1 MSRIGKQPIE
11 VPKGVT
17 VQVGSGVVAVKG
29 PKGELKM
36 PLHAEVGVALEGAVL
51 NVTAKSAERQSR
63 ALQGTARARLANI
76 VAGVSKGYEKKLEI
90 NGVGFEA
97 ALEGKT
103 LVLKLGFNRPVRFP
117 IPATVTIET
126 PTPTVL
132 LIKGIDNQQVGTV
145 AASIRKLRKPEPYKG
160 KGIKYAEDVI
170 KRKAGK
176 AFASGGAGA

>member
-1 MSRIGKQPIE
+1 MSRIGKKPIE
-11 VPKGVT
+11 LPKGVT

-36 PLHAEVGVALEGAVL
+36 PLRPEVGVSLDGAVL
-51 NVTAKSAERQSR
+51 NITSRDEERQSR
-63 ALQGTARARLANI
+63 ALQGTARARLANM
-76 VAGVSKGYEKKLEI
+76 VTGVSKGYEKKLEI

-117 IPATVTIET
+117 VPATVAVEA

-132 LIKGIDNQQVGTV
+132 LIKGIDNQQVGSV
-145 AASIRKLRKPEPYKG
+145 AAAIRKLRKPEPYKG
-160 KGIKYAEDVI
+160 KGIKYAEETI

>member
-1 MSRIGKQPIE
+1 MSRIGKKPIE

-17 VQVGSGVVAVKG
+17 VQVAGGAVSVKG
-29 PKGELKM
+29 PKGELKL
-36 PLHAEVGVALEGAVL
+36 PLRPEVGVTLEGATL
-51 NVTAKSAERQSR
+51 HVTARSEDRGDR
-63 ALQGTARARLANI
+63 ALQGTARAVLANMI
-76 VAGVSKGYEKKLEI
+76 VGVSKGYEKKLEI

-117 IPATVTIET
+117 VPATVTVEA
-126 PTPTVL
+126 PTPTALVV
-132 LIKGIDNQQVGTV
+132 KGVDIQQVGTV
-145 AASIRKLRKPEPYKG
+145 AAAIRKLRKPEPYKG
-160 KGIKYAEDVI
+160 KGIKYAEEVI